1 MNTFIKWPGGKESEL
16 PLIRKF
22 IPKFTGRYLEP
33 FLGGGAVFFD
43 TKADLALLNDRSSEL
58 ISLFECVK
66 DRDHDFRYTITR
78 LYDSFRNIDSFIS
91 GNTALTL
98 GLLDETTQIESF
110 ASALVSELEIEYL
123 PSRERF
129 LDEIQ
134 RNLSDKLKR
143 LKKLEAKKGSLNV
156 EERLNNLEASLKSA
170 FYMYL
175 RFLYNNQNVTAN
187 SGSGFRSAL
196 FFFIREYCYSSMFR
210 YNKKGEF
217 NVPYG
222 GITYNRKDLGK
233 KLEYV
238 FSDQMRDKLVS
249 AEFSC
254 LDFEEFLS
262 RAKPDSQDFVFLDP
276 PYDSDFST
284 YAQNSFGRAE
294 QERLH
299 KVLLNLKARF
309 VLVIKNTDFI
319 SELYRGD
326 FNFFE
331 FDKTYRVSFMNRN
344 SKQVKHLLIT
354 NFKTDIS
361 SLS

>member
-22 IPKFTGRYLEP
+22 IPKFSGRYLEP

-43 TKADLALLNDRSSEL
+43 TKADLALLNDKSSEL

-66 DRDHDFRYTITR
+66 ERDQDFRSTITR
-78 LYDSFRNIDSFIS
+78 LYDSFRNIDRFITQ
-91 GNTALTL
+91 NPVLTL
-98 GLLDETTQIESF
+98 GLIQGKTQVEQYACAIS
-110 ASALVSELEIEYL
+110 SELEIEYL
-123 PSRERF
+123 LSREH
-129 LDEIQ
+129 LQSEIQ
-134 RNLSDKLKR
+134 RNLNDKLKR
-143 LKKLEAKKGSLNV
+143 LKKLELKKGILNE
-156 EERLNNLEASLKSA
+156 EERLNNLEAALKSA
-170 FYMYL
+170 FYMYV
-175 RFLYNNQNVTAN
+175 RFLYNNKISA
-187 SGSGFRSAL
+187 SGTGFNSAL

-210 YNKKGEF
+210 YNQKGEF

-222 GITYNRKDLGK
+222 GITYNRKDLEK

-238 FSDQMRDKLVS
+238 FSDQMRNKLMS
-249 AEFSC
+249 AKFSC

-262 RAKPDSQDFVFLDP
+262 RAKPDNQDFVFLDP

-299 KVLLNLKARF
+299 KVLLNMKARF

-319 SELYRGD
+319 SELYRGA
-326 FNFFE
+326 FNIFE

-344 SKQVKHLLIT
+344 SKQVKHLVIT
-354 NFKTDIS
+354 NFKADMS
-361 SLS
+361 PLS